1 MISLALIYVTCTN
14 TEMIKFSDLRH
25 LGIVWGKKKKHNYS
39 SE

>member
-25 LGIVWGKKKKHNYS
+25 LGIVWGEKKKKA
-39 SE
+39 